1 MSASFEFE
9 RNVAAIFRTLGARVE
24 HDTELAGNQIDVLV
38 TETTPAGITVRTAI
52 ECKSYRKQVGLRTT
66 NFYAQ
71 LAYLLKERGLVERFA
86 LVAPSG
92 FTKMSRNAARE
103 HGLELIE
110 YDDLLARVA
119 GREASVQDE
128 EVRLRAEREP
138 GPTAAPRKKRV
149 FTVMPFSREFDD
161 VFFLGIQDIGQ
172 CLGLVVERAD
182 LVEHSGEILD
192 VILERI
198 RTADVVV
205 ADITT
210 ANANV
215 HYEVG
220 VAHANHV
227 PTILIM
233 HTGGEIPFDLRGFN
247 VILYENITRLREAL
261 ARRLRAVLKLADTDV
276 EEDQ

>member
-24 HDTELAGNQIDVLV
+24 HDTELAGNQIDILV
-38 TETTPAGITVRTAI
+38 TETTPTGITVRTAV
-52 ECKSYRKQVGLRTT
+52 ECKAYRKQVGLRTT

-71 LAYLLKERGLVERFA
+71 LAYLLKERGLIERFA

-92 FTKMSRNAARE
+92 FTRMSRNSARE

-110 YDDLLARVA
+110 YEDLLAKIA
-119 GREASVQDE
+119 GREASVRDE
-128 EVRLRAEREP
+128 EVRLQTERGA
-138 GPTAAPRKKRV
+138 GPAATARKKRV

-172 CLGLVVERAD
+172 GLGLVVERAD

-198 RTADVVV
+198 RNADVVV

-227 PTILIM
+227 PTILVM
-233 HTGGEIPFDLRGFN
+233 HAGGEIPFDLRGFN

-261 ARRLRAVLKLADTDV
+261 LRRLRAVLHLDD
-276 EEDQ
+276 EEAKEEQ